1 MGTKTFNPSFV
12 FFSQRIGESNKA
24 VYVYLEKDEKGM
36 TMITFALIKKN
47 DNGDKEIADSYT
59 AVIEA
64 DTRTKPFVTS
74 EANPVFALG
83 DDMTGVLFLM
93 VDELKGTWK
102 IQISSETEFGNT
114 MVEEIDFTISLPWLP
129 F

>member
-24 VYVYLEKDEKGM
+24 IYVYLEKDEKGM

-47 DNGDKEIADSYT
+47 DNGDKEIADSYS
-59 AVIEA
+59 APIEA
-64 DTRTKPFVTS
+64 DTSTKPFITS
-74 EANPVFALG
+74 EVEPVFALG

-93 VDELKGTWK
+93 VDELKGIWK
-102 IQISSETEFGNT
+102 IQISSEEKFGKT
-114 MVEEIDFTISLPWLP
+114 MIEEADLSVSLPWIP